1 MKAAALDK
9 RVGIEVRARSRDA
22 STGELVD
29 SWATS
34 PLAPQGL
41 WAQMLDVRST
51 ERYAASQEIAEV
63 SAAYRLRWSPALL
76 TLTPDEH
83 RLTWNGF
90 TFNIRGVVEI
100 QRRQGVVVLCSG
112 RAEGRT
118 ARGLAPAV

>member
-9 RVGIEVRARSRDA
+9 RVGIDKRTRTRDA

-29 SWATS
+29 SWTPSTA
-34 PLAPQGL
+34 APNGL
-41 WAQMLDVRST
+41 WAQMLDVRAT

-90 TFNIRGVVEI
+90 EFNIRGVVEI
-100 QRRQGVVVLCSG
+100 QRRQGVVVLCSA
-112 RAEGRT
+112 RSEGRT
-118 ARGLAPAV
+118 ARGDAPGV